1 MPNEYGYFLS
11 RVMQPVSSV
20 VGESGYFSTPVDT
33 LDPHLFSAG
42 NPDKFRP
49 EIRSWIIGTLYSYWN
64 KKYHSPMT
72 WSTVWLAGSGISYQW
87 AASRGNGDL
96 DILIGVDFD
105 NFFQANSKFAGLSET
120 EMAATFN
127 QEFHTDLWPR
137 TASTVFSSTEPQ
149 GLAQTYEVTWYVN
162 PGATD
167 IRDIHP
173 YAAFDVSHN
182 RWTVSPP
189 KGNDFNHPA
198 GYYKA
203 AQDEAAEARRITN
216 QYNSLTAQAKSMD
229 PGSPGWHNTMR
240 QAELISAQASAMFD
254 SIHLGRKQAF
264 GQGGSGFGDYYN
276 FRWQYHK
283 QQGTAQALHALGEAH
298 RGYQESYA
306 ERVYGGPIDGANVA
320 LRRAVLANRG

>member
-1 MPNEYGYFLS
+1 
-11 RVMQPVSSV
+11 MQPVSSV

-33 LDPHLFSAG
+33 LDPHLFQGGS
-42 NPDKFRP
+42 PSSFRP

-64 KKYHSPMT
+64 KKYNNPMG

-87 AASRGNGDL
+87 AAARGNGDL
-96 DILIGVDFD
+96 DVLIGVDFD
-105 NFFQANSKFAGLSET
+105 KFFQANTKFAGLSEPD
-120 EMAATFN
+120 MAEIFN
-127 QEFHTDLWPR
+127 QEFHAELWPR
-137 TASTVFSSTEPQ
+137 TANTVFTSTEPQ
-149 GLAQTYEVTWYVN
+149 GLAQTYEVTFYVN

-189 KGNDFNHPA
+189 KGNDFNHPNE
-198 GYYKA
+198 YYA
-203 AQDEAAEARRITN
+203 SAQAESAEAQRIVN
-216 QYNSLTAQAKSMD
+216 QYNTLTQQAKAMN
-229 PGSPGWHNTMR
+229 PGDPGWHNTMR

-283 QQGTAQALHALGEAH
+283 QQGTVQALHDVAEAH
-298 RGYQESYA
+298 NAARDDYNQTI
-306 ERVYGGPIDGANVA
+306 YGGPISGADVA
-320 LRRAVLANRG
+320 LRRAALWNRGGNGR